1 MLKAFL
7 LIIVGLAGDPEHGA
21 LFHKW
26 GASLAEASAKV
37 GVPADRLA
45 YLVDQKGEADKLA
58 TGRSTR
64 EEIQKAIDAFAKA
77 ASPDDAVYIVLIGH
91 GSFDGQSARF
101 NLPGPDMNAADFNG
115 LLKRVPARQ
124 LVFVNASSASGPFV
138 EGLSAPGRTIITA
151 TRSGAEHYATLFGG
165 FFVDAFTSAEADQ
178 DKNQRVTMLEAFR
191 FAKAGVAR
199 AYEQEGL
206 LATEHAMLDDNGDGE
221 GSQDPTATGA
231 DGKLAASLSLGSV
244 ADAAPLPDDPKLR
257 ALYVERRDLERRVE
271 SLRLL
276 KESMPPAKYTA
287 ELERL
292 VTELALKT
300 REIRTVEGAPPR

>member
-1 MLKAFL
+1 L
-7 LIIVGLAGDPEHGA
+7 L
-21 LFHKW
+21 
-26 GASLAEASAKV
+26 
-37 GVPADRLA
+37 

-64 EEIQKAIDAFAKA
+64 EEIQKAIDGFAKSA
-77 ASPDDAVYIVLIGH
+77 TAEDAVYIVLLGH

-115 LLKRVPARQ
+115 LLKRLPTKQ

-165 FFVDAFTSAEADQ
+165 FFVEAFTSAEADQ

-191 FAKAGVAR
+191 FAKAGVTR

-221 GSQDPTATGA
+221 GSQDPTATGT
-231 DGKLAASLSLGSV
+231 DGKLAAALSLGSV
-244 ADAAPLPDDPKLR
+244 ADAAPLPEDPKLR
-257 ALYVERRDLERRVE
+257 ALTLERRDLERRVE

-300 REIRTVEGAPPR
+300 REIRTIEGAAPR